1 MTISIFNSVKPIP
14 FVHTLGNLVDF
25 NVKFAAVRVGKRR
38 HGFREF
44 LGGMSLD
51 FNSQKCP
58 SPFEKELINLIYVDQ
73 LSFDR
78 HFEGP
83 RLCEG
88 QWDSSQCDWTPWK
101 YLSKPP
107 LASSVG

>member
-14 FVHTLGNLVDF
+14 FVHTLGNLVDS

-38 HGFREF
+38 H
-44 LGGMSLD
+44 
-51 FNSQKCP
+51 
-58 SPFEKELINLIYVDQ
+58 
-73 LSFDR
+73 
-78 HFEGP
+78 
-83 RLCEG
+83 EG
-88 QWDSSQCDWTPWK
+88 QWDASQCDWTPWK